1 MIYRILDNVRV
12 VGGHTGRIMKIT
24 PQANGIDIYT
34 VEFDDLNLVPRTMD
48 YTAKDIV
55 TLLPPQRYAEYDNYD
70 AEGNLLDIY
79 SDVLK
84 QYPKIS
90 CECGVASVRD
100 GGKHSSY
107 CPLYK
112 SE

>member
-1 MIYRILDNVRV
+1 MTYRILDNVRV
-12 VGGHTGRIMKIT
+12 IGGHTGRIMKIT
-24 PQANGIDIYT
+24 PQANGIDVYT

-48 YTAKDIV
+48 YTEKDIV
-55 TLLPPQRYAEYDNYD
+55 TLLPPQIYLEYE
-70 AEGNLLDIY
+70 AEGALLDIY
-79 SDVLK
+79 SDIVK
-84 QYPKIS
+84 QYPKTS